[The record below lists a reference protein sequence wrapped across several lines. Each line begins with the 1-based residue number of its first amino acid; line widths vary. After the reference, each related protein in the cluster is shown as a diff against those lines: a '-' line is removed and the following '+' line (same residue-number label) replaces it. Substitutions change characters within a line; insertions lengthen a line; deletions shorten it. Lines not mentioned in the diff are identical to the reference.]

1 MPLKKGTGTKL
12 KTIEAL
18 MLGTQIVS
26 TKYAMRG
33 IEKKFQYQPKI
44 YSNISQLVKIISSTE
59 PTKIPL

>member
-18 MLGTQIVS
+18 MLGTQIIS

-44 YSNISQLVKIISSTE
+44 YSNIS
-59 PTKIPL
+59 